1 MLARQ
6 CPVTIESTVV
16 GDEAMFRLHRPTL
29 VTALAVGVMATAG
42 LTNAAYA
49 GACAAKAAEGT
60 GNTEE
65 NAKFQVYEALLQAT
79 DWGAWAAWMST
90 GKTPGYKVNPVKY
103 SCKKGSGLGVTCR
116 GQTTICKL

>member
-1 MLARQ
+1 MIRLTRLSLA
-6 CPVTIESTVV
+6 
-16 GDEAMFRLHRPTL
+16 
-29 VTALAVGVMATAG
+29 TAVAVGVMASAG
-42 LTNAAYA
+42 LTNAAHA

-60 GNTEE
+60 GSTEE

-90 GKTPGYKVNPVKY
+90 GKTPGYKVNTVKY
-103 SCKKGSGLGVTCR
+103 SCKKGTGLGVTCR